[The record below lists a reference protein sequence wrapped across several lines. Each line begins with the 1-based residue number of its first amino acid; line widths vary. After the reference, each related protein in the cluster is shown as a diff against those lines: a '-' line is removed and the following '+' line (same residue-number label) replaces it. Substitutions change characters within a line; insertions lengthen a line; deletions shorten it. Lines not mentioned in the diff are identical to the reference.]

1 MAHWLYLPDDA
12 VEDLMIL
19 ANLKVEQAESLREH
33 FDAND
38 FVPRSSYYT
47 KVADLV
53 NISDDAASGLCSFVN
68 SVRTQR
74 SRQNR
79 DAASVPDELIGFLQ
93 RIPKDKGSGETIRQL
108 TDYVAEQ
115 RDFLVSLF
123 SEPPGRDHSDK
134 VRDLESGPLPHVHS
148 IRTFCDI
155 RPVYDAEAT
164 EIVAYL
170 PMITLSMVIHKTWSD
185 EFEEVAV
192 LLSDSDI
199 DDLRETLERLD
210 KKLAILKKRHQLT
223 DPKTGEC

>member
-12 VEDLMIL
+12 VEDLTIL
-19 ANLKVEQAESLREH
+19 ASLSPEQAESLREH
-33 FDAND
+33 FDANE

-47 KVADLV
+47 NVADLV
-53 NISDDAASGLCSFVN
+53 NISDDAASGLCSFIN

-79 DAASVPDELIGFLQ
+79 DAATVPDELLGFLQ
-93 RIPKDKGSGETIRQL
+93 RIPKDKGSKDTIGQL
-108 TDYVAEQ
+108 ADYVEKQ
-115 RDFLVSLF
+115 RSFLVSLF
-123 SEPPGRDHSDK
+123 SEPPGRGHSDK

-155 RPVYDAEAT
+155 RPVYDDEAS

-170 PMITLSMVIHKTWSD
+170 PMVTLSMVIHKTWCD

-199 DDLRETLERLD
+199 DDLRETLDRLD
-210 KKLAILKKRHQLT
+210 KKLTILKKRHQLT
-223 DPKTGEC
+223 DPKTGDC